1 MSYFPALW
9 SVPAGS
15 AIPVAVNPQGVTAA
29 PVGTIAVSP
38 CGNVYVKTGGGSTA
52 FGWYLFGS
60 KQFLSWMP
68 NWVNGATQLTVNR
81 NTQSIAVSP
90 ATIINFRPEQSAP
103 GVGKFSP
110 KRSYVGGYTSA
121 VAGNSF
127 LYKLTNNT
135 DSMPTQRIDTSVLLD
150 FQEFDWWIDL
160 ITTPRSS
167 SVATSTDLA
176 GTMRIWAGGAWGTT
190 GVQLVGGTVSSDTL
204 YTEWPTALTATNGL
218 FAFAFRWSQATD
230 GANWRFV
237 SANSPAGVPAQT
249 VTDMGVPIAAN
260 TAYRLRVRFVL
271 VAGVLT
277 ALASINDGTEIAITA
292 NVGPGPTP
300 AINQVQP
307 FQPLASIRNIAGVVL
322 RSMAVAE
329 IGLNYGTGVS
339 LDGC

>member
-1 MSYFPALW
+1 MAFFPALW
-9 SVPAGS
+9 SVPQAK
-15 AIPVAVNPQGVTAA
+15 AIGVTVNPQGVTAA

-38 CGNVYVKTGGGSTA
+38 CGNVYIKKGGGVTA

-60 KQFLSWMP
+60 AQYLSWMP

-81 NTQSIAVSP
+81 NTQSIAVGP
-90 ATIINFRPEQSAP
+90 TTIINMRPSKSSA
-103 GVGKFSP
+103 GGQFDP

-121 VAGNSF
+121 VALNTF

-135 DSMPTQRIDTSVLLD
+135 DSMPTQRIDASVASD

-160 ITTPRSS
+160 VTTPRSS

-176 GTMRIWAGGAWGTT
+176 GAMRIWAGGAWGTI
-190 GVQLVGGTVSSDTL
+190 GVQAVGGTVNSDTL

-218 FAFAFRWSQATD
+218 FGFAFRWSQATD

-237 SANSPAGVPAQT
+237 SANSPGGVAAQT
-249 VTDMGVPIAAN
+249 VTDMLVPIAIN
-260 TAYRLRVRFVL
+260 TAYRLRVRYVL

-277 ALASINDGTEIAITA
+277 ALASINDGAEIAVTA
-292 NVGPGPTP
+292 NVGPGATP
-300 AINQVQP
+300 APNQTQP

-322 RSMAVAE
+322 KSMAVSE

-339 LDGC
+339 MDGC